1 MKTPSL
7 FAHYWS
13 ENETLTTFQE
23 VMHWDINPIM
33 IEIIQTELTLQL
45 NSDFAQ
51 HNFPNFNWES
61 DRFVEKWGA
70 AMQSIL
76 YNVSLPEKIWLDW
89 IHDLTNKTINTSEE
103 NKPASLEE
111 IYPSFDELLNAE
123 VYYSSPAD
131 SLDEMK
137 EDDAVMEENIEVHEE
152 ITISL
157 EEEEVEDIDEE
168 VDIEEEEEEEEE
180 DEEENDANLED
191 HEIAEGQPSMEVSEF
206 NFILEKTLDQDPD
219 FASNEDFH
227 QENHSELIQ
236 EEEVHNTQT
245 PLENNDIEFS
255 VLNLEIG
262 SKAPSEKKILDLLG
276 DSPEEKV
283 FETLQTNQDNSL
295 KDRIHTEMTS
305 SLAETLPLFQK
316 INFIQNL
323 FDGESSYLDQ
333 VIQYIDHEAH
343 KSTDWKAVLQSK
355 YATFQRADN
364 QELWNE
370 LYELIERKFS

>member
-23 VMHWDINPIM
+23 VMNWDINPII
-33 IEIIQTELTLQL
+33 IEIIQTELTHQL
-45 NSDFAQ
+45 NSDFIQ
-51 HNFPNFNWES
+51 HTFPNFHWES
-61 DRFVEKWGA
+61 NRFTEKWGS
-70 AMQSIL
+70 AMQSLLI
-76 YNVSLPEKIWLDW
+76 NVTLPEKIWLDW
-89 IHDLTNKTINTSEE
+89 IQDLTNKTIGTTDEA
-103 NKPASLEE
+103 KPTSLEE
-111 IYPSFDELLNAE
+111 VYPSFDELLNAE

-131 SLDEMK
+131 SL
-137 EDDAVMEENIEVHEE
+137 EDMPEDRLTEDVIEINEEVI
-152 ITISL
+152 ITF
-157 EEEEVEDIDEE
+157 EEEEVAPEIENEAAE
-168 VDIEEEEEEEEE
+168 VDENIDLQPTEDFSHENDQNLNQENTSEIILEEE
-180 DEEENDANLED
+180 
-191 HEIAEGQPSMEVSEF
+191 Q
-206 NFILEKTLDQDPD
+206 KTE
-219 FASNEDFH
+219 ATIEH
-227 QENHSELIQ
+227 I
-236 EEEVHNTQT
+236 
-245 PLENNDIEFS
+245 DIEFS

-262 SKAPSEKKILDLLG
+262 SKAPSEKKILDMLG

-323 FDGESSYLDQ
+323 FDGESTYLDQ
-333 VIQYIDHEAH
+333 IIQFIDHEAN
-343 KSTDWKAVLQSK
+343 KSTDWKSILQTK
-355 YATFQRADN
+355 YAAFQRVDN

>member
-23 VMHWDINPIM
+23 VMNWDINPII
-33 IEIIQTELTLQL
+33 IEIIQTELTHQL
-45 NSDFAQ
+45 NSDFIQ
-51 HNFPNFNWES
+51 HTFPNFHWES
-61 DRFVEKWGA
+61 NRFTEKWGS
-70 AMQSIL
+70 AMQSLLI
-76 YNVSLPEKIWLDW
+76 NVYLPEKIWLDW
-89 IHDLTNKTINTSEE
+89 IQDLTNKTIGTTDEA
-103 NKPASLEE
+103 KPDSLEE
-111 IYPSFDELLNAE
+111 VYPSFEELLNAE

-131 SLDEMK
+131 SL
-137 EDDAVMEENIEVHEE
+137 EDMPEDRLTEDVIEINEEVI
-152 ITISL
+152 ITF
-157 EEEEVEDIDEE
+157 EEEEVAPEIENEAAE
-168 VDIEEEEEEEEE
+168 VDENIDLQPTEDFSHENDQNLNQENTSEIILEEE
-180 DEEENDANLED
+180 
-191 HEIAEGQPSMEVSEF
+191 Q
-206 NFILEKTLDQDPD
+206 KTE
-219 FASNEDFH
+219 ATIEH
-227 QENHSELIQ
+227 I
-236 EEEVHNTQT
+236 
-245 PLENNDIEFS
+245 DIEFS

-262 SKAPSEKKILDLLG
+262 SKAPSEKKILDMLG

-323 FDGESSYLDQ
+323 FDGESTYLDQ
-333 VIQYIDHEAH
+333 IIQFIDHEAN
-343 KSTDWKAVLQSK
+343 KSTDWKSILQTK
-355 YATFQRADN
+355 YSAFQRVDN

>member
-23 VMHWDINPIM
+23 VMNWDINPII
-33 IEIIQTELTLQL
+33 IEIIQTELTHQL
-45 NSDFAQ
+45 NSDFIQ
-51 HNFPNFNWES
+51 HTFPNFHWES
-61 DRFVEKWGA
+61 NRFTEKWGS
-70 AMQSIL
+70 AMQSLLINA
-76 YNVSLPEKIWLDW
+76 YLPEKIWLDW
-89 IHDLTNKTINTSEE
+89 IQDLTNKTIGTTDEA
-103 NKPASLEE
+103 KPDSLEE
-111 IYPSFDELLNAE
+111 VYPSFDELLNAE

-131 SLDEMK
+131 SL
-137 EDDAVMEENIEVHEE
+137 EDMPEDRLTEDVIEINEEVI
-152 ITISL
+152 ITF
-157 EEEEVEDIDEE
+157 EEEEVASEIENEAAE
-168 VDIEEEEEEEEE
+168 VDENIDLQPTEDFSHENDQNLNQENTSEIILEEE
-180 DEEENDANLED
+180 
-191 HEIAEGQPSMEVSEF
+191 Q
-206 NFILEKTLDQDPD
+206 KTE
-219 FASNEDFH
+219 ATIEH
-227 QENHSELIQ
+227 I
-236 EEEVHNTQT
+236 
-245 PLENNDIEFS
+245 DIEFS

-262 SKAPSEKKILDLLG
+262 SKAPSEKKILDMLG

-323 FDGESSYLDQ
+323 FDGESTYLDQ
-333 VIQYIDHEAH
+333 IIQFIDHEAN
-343 KSTDWKAVLQSK
+343 KSTDWKSILQTK
-355 YATFQRADN
+355 YAAFQRVDN

>member
-23 VMHWDINPIM
+23 VMNWDINPII
-33 IEIIQTELTLQL
+33 IEIIQTELTHQL
-45 NSDFAQ
+45 NSDFIQ
-51 HNFPNFNWES
+51 HTFPNFHWES
-61 DRFVEKWGA
+61 NRFTEKWGS
-70 AMQSIL
+70 AMQSLLINA
-76 YNVSLPEKIWLDW
+76 YLPEKIWLDW
-89 IHDLTNKTINTSEE
+89 IQDLTNKTIGTTDEA
-103 NKPASLEE
+103 KPDSLEE
-111 IYPSFDELLNAE
+111 VYPSFDELLNAE

-131 SLDEMK
+131 SL
-137 EDDAVMEENIEVHEE
+137 EDMPEDRLTEDVIEINEEVI
-152 ITISL
+152 ITF
-157 EEEEVEDIDEE
+157 EEEEVAPEIENEAAE
-168 VDIEEEEEEEEE
+168 VDENIDLQPTEDFSHENDQNLNQENTSEIILEEE
-180 DEEENDANLED
+180 
-191 HEIAEGQPSMEVSEF
+191 Q
-206 NFILEKTLDQDPD
+206 KTE
-219 FASNEDFH
+219 ATIEH
-227 QENHSELIQ
+227 I
-236 EEEVHNTQT
+236 
-245 PLENNDIEFS
+245 DIEFS

-262 SKAPSEKKILDLLG
+262 SKAPSEKKILDMLG

-323 FDGESSYLDQ
+323 FDGESTYLDQ
-333 VIQYIDHEAH
+333 IIQFIDHEAN
-343 KSTDWKAVLQSK
+343 KSTDWKSILQTK
-355 YATFQRADN
+355 YAAFQRVDN

>member
-23 VMHWDINPIM
+23 VMNWDINPII
-33 IEIIQTELTLQL
+33 IEIIQTEITHQLHSEFIQNTL
-45 NSDFAQ
+45 
-51 HNFPNFNWES
+51 PNFNWES
-61 DRFVEKWGA
+61 NRFTEKWSS
-70 AMQSIL
+70 AMQSL
-76 YNVSLPEKIWLDW
+76 LTNVTLPEKIWLDW
-89 IHDLTNKTINTSEE
+89 IQDLTNKTISTTDQAE
-103 NKPASLEE
+103 PTTLEE

-131 SLDEMK
+131 SLEEMP
-137 EDDAVMEENIEVHEE
+137 EDTVIEDIVE
-152 ITISL
+152 IN
-157 EEEEVEDIDEE
+157 EEVTITF
-168 VDIEEEEEEEEE
+168 EEEEEPGII
-180 DEEENDANLED
+180 ENDAAEVDELIDPQPTED
-191 HEIAEGQPSMEVSEF
+191 FSHENDQDLNQENTSEI
-206 NFILEKTLDQDPD
+206 ILE
-219 FASNEDFH
+219 
-227 QENHSELIQ
+227 
-236 EEEVHNTQT
+236 EEQKIESPIEHI
-245 PLENNDIEFS
+245 DIEFS

-262 SKAPSEKKILDLLG
+262 SKAPSEIKILDMLG

-283 FETLQTNQDNSL
+283 FETLQVNQDNSL

-323 FDGESSYLDQ
+323 FEGESTYLDQ
-333 VIQYIDHEAH
+333 VIQFIDHEAN
-343 KSTDWKAVLQSK
+343 KSTDWKSILQTK
-355 YATFQRADN
+355 YAAFIRVDN

>member
-23 VMHWDINPIM
+23 VMNWDINPII
-33 IEIIQTELTLQL
+33 IEIIQTELIHQL
-45 NSDFAQ
+45 NSDFIQ
-51 HNFPNFNWES
+51 HTFPNFNWES
-61 DRFVEKWGA
+61 NRFTEKWGS
-70 AMQSIL
+70 AMHSLII
-76 YNVSLPEKIWLDW
+76 NITLPEKIWLDW
-89 IHDLTNKTINTSEE
+89 IQDLTNKTIGTSDEA
-103 NKPASLEE
+103 KSVTLEE
-111 IYPSFDELLNAE
+111 VYPSFDELLNAE

-131 SLDEMK
+131 SLEDMK
-137 EDDAVMEENIEVHEE
+137 EDDEVIDEVIE
-152 ITISL
+152 IK
-157 EEEEVEDIDEE
+157 EEVIIN
-168 VDIEEEEEEEEE
+168 IEEEEEEEDKDKEE
-180 DEEENDANLED
+180 DEKSDLRIDQELTSSNDNESIEIDSILFAEAIED
-191 HEIAEGQPSMEVSEF
+191 NVDEKDQEIV
-206 NFILEKTLDQDPD
+206 
-219 FASNEDFH
+219 
-227 QENHSELIQ
+227 QENI
-236 EEEVHNTQT
+236 
-245 PLENNDIEFS
+245 DIEFS

-262 SKAPSEKKILDLLG
+262 PKAPAEKKILDLLG

-323 FDGESSYLDQ
+323 FDGEPTYLDQ
-333 VIQYIDHEAH
+333 VIQFIDHEAN
-343 KSTDWKAVLQSK
+343 KSTDWKSVLQTK
-355 YATFQRADN
+355 YAAFQRVDN

>member
-23 VMHWDINPIM
+23 VMNWDINPII
-33 IEIIQTELTLQL
+33 IEIIQTELTHQL
-45 NSDFAQ
+45 NSDFIQ
-51 HNFPNFNWES
+51 HTLPNFNWES
-61 DRFVEKWGA
+61 NRFTEKWGA
-70 AMQSIL
+70 AMHSLLI
-76 YNVSLPEKIWLDW
+76 NVTLPEKIWLDW
-89 IHDLTNKTINTSEE
+89 IQDLTNKTIGTTEE
-103 NKPASLEE
+103 AKPASLEE
-111 IYPSFDELLNAE
+111 VYPSFDELLNAE

-131 SLDEMK
+131 SLEDMK
-137 EDDAVMEENIEVHEE
+137 EKDEV
-152 ITISL
+152 I
-157 EEEEVEDIDEE
+157 EEVIEINEE
-168 VDIEEEEEEEEE
+168 VINNIEEEEEEEEDN
-180 DEEENDANLED
+180 DEEE
-191 HEIAEGQPSMEVSEF
+191 
-206 NFILEKTLDQDPD
+206 
-219 FASNEDFH
+219 
-227 QENHSELIQ
+227 
-236 EEEVHNTQT
+236 EEEVDLTMDQELPSSIDHESIELGSVVFTEDIEDQEDEKNQEFVQ
-245 PLENNDIEFS
+245 ENIDIEFS

-262 SKAPSEKKILDLLG
+262 PKAPTEKKILDILG

-323 FDGESSYLDQ
+323 FDGESTYLDQ
-333 VIQYIDHEAH
+333 VIQFIDHEANN
-343 KSTDWKAVLQSK
+343 STDWKSILQTK
-355 YATFQRADN
+355 YAAFQRVDN